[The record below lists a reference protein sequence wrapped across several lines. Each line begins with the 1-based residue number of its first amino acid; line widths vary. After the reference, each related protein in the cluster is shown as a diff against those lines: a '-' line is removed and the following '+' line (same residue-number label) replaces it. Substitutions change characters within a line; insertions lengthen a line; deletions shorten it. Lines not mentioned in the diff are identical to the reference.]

1 MQSPKTGRSDQLPER
16 TTLIFEIFCDFR
28 NHCHYML
35 YLQLQL
41 CLFLMCMNAIH
52 VFAAWS
58 TLRLG
63 TQYLHTLSVYYTL
76 CSAAIPTSAHSEGLV
91 DTEIYTFFATAKATS
106 RRTFTLFL
114 NSQRYPMPPF
124 GRTLSRRRAAKLG
137 NIVPA
142 PNHTTMPLRPHT
154 C

>member
-1 MQSPKTGRSDQLPER
+1 
-16 TTLIFEIFCDFR
+16 
-28 NHCHYML
+28 ML

-76 CSAAIPTSAHSEGLV
+76 CSAAIPTSAHSESLV
-91 DTEIYTFFATAKATS
+91 DTEIYTFFATAKAHVKTYVHPLLE
-106 RRTFTLFL
+106 F
-114 NSQRYPMPPF
+114 
-124 GRTLSRRRAAKLG
+124 
-137 NIVPA
+137 PA
-142 PNHTTMPLRPHT
+142 VSDATVWQNPIKA
-154 C
+154 